1 MIMLLWAFVTYGTW
15 TIALP
20 AESLHDLVTV
30 EPYAYQDPVVAEI
43 VRETGVPLEILN
55 RLIASE
61 SSWRPTVTSCIR
73 EDGSMDIGLAQINSL
88 YLDYFTLEYM
98 EGALNPMHPVDSL
111 WFAARYLARLKARL
125 GSWEAAVVAYKIG
138 PSRVASAP
146 ERLWD
151 LARKVVRGI

>member
-1 MIMLLWAFVTYGTW
+1 MIFIVMLALTSCSVQVT
-15 TIALP
+15 LP

-30 EPYAYQDPVVAEI
+30 EPYTYQDPVVAEI
-43 VRETGVPLEILN
+43 VRQTEVPLEILN

-73 EDGSMDIGLAQINSL
+73 QDGTYDIGLAQINSL

-98 EGALNPMHPVDSL
+98 EGALNPLHPVDSL
-111 WFAARYLARLKARL
+111 WFAARYLARLQARL

-146 ERLWD
+146 GSLWD

>member
-15 TIALP
+15 NITLP

-30 EPYAYQDPVVAEI
+30 DPYTYQDPVVTEI
-43 VRETGVPLEILN
+43 VRETGVPIEILN

-98 EGALNPMHPVDSL
+98 EGALNPLHPVDSL

-146 ERLWD
+146 SRLWD